1 MSSLLYKI
9 KILESECEN
18 AMIDFPFHDHV
29 QTWISDHNVVYEKV
43 SVHINENSITSDEKD
58 INFIAQFYLLYQK
71 SNKKE

>member
-18 AMIDFPFHDHV
+18 AIIDFPFHDHV

-43 SVHINENSITSDEKD
+43 ALHMKEHSINNEEKD